1 MNRQQPPK
9 EAGAGGK
16 DENMMAMM
24 NKQMLYFF
32 PVMIIIIGWS
42 LPAGLMLYIIA
53 TTVFSIFEQALIKKK
68 YDQQRA

>member
-1 MNRQQPPK
+1 MKVQ
-9 EAGAGGK
+9 GAGK
-16 DENMMAMM
+16 EMAAF
-24 NKQMLYFF
+24 NNQMLNFM
-32 PVMIIIIGWS
+32 PIMIIIIGWS